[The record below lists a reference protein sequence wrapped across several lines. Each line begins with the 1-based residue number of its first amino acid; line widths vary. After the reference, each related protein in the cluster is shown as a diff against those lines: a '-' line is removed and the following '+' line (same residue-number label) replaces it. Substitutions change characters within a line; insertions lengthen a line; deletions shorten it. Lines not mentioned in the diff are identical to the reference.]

1 MDLFGEVVSPGVA
14 SHPDVA
20 ELDDG
25 PEATPLQLVDEVVE
39 FVGVLDEPR
48 TLTLDAQ
55 LHFDDDF
62 VPVEQINFDV
72 LCHVLQSTP
81 HIHYF

>member
-25 PEATPLQLVDEVVE
+25 PEATPLQFIDEVVE
-39 FVGVLDEPR
+39 FVGVLDETR

-55 LHFDDDF
+55 LHFDDEF
-62 VPVEQINFDV
+62 VPVEQVDLDV
-72 LCHVLQSTP
+72 LCHVLQPTP